1 MLLFVSVTGYKYL
14 HQNFSGLNQQCNI
27 NKCKNTC
34 EPSETTKSA
43 INASSQLNDC
53 LICNSD
59 LLQVDIPEFYFFLIK
74 EIKST
79 TVEYVC
85 AHQNELKINFDRK
98 SARAPPFVI
107 TFLAIH

>member
-1 MLLFVSVTGYKYL
+1 MLFVSVTGYKYL
-14 HQNFSGLNQQCNI
+14 HPNFSGLNQHCNI

-34 EPSETTKSA
+34 EPSENKESTF
-43 INASSQLNDC
+43 NASSQLNDC

-59 LLQVDIPEFYFFLIK
+59 LLQVDIPEFFFFSLK

-79 TVEYVC
+79 AVEYLL
-85 AHQNELKINFDRK
+85 AHQNELKFSFDRK

-107 TFLAIH
+107 TFLAIQ